1 MNLTPSRQSWAIVS
15 DILINATAPQGTS
28 AIVVVNTFL
37 QSWDPPTRGARLA
50 TLNDGIIR
58 MLKVA
63 KRYNTNLA
71 AIRLSPGVRATL
83 PAWYHPYTNPRPMT
97 NVNARCLLN
106 KHVTKT
112 VADLIRLANK
122 ARGQPGTEAHV
133 PNLTCLCIEC
143 VHDRWGG
150 CKNPHACAL
159 EAELRLSEIAPKYNP
174 LAIEYHDTLS
184 LTPDRKR
191 RNYDARQGL
200 LFDPTITCKDGI
212 QECFRIFTSPERIPR
227 CPASRRPQRGTYL
240 DNTEMEVYT
249 DGACIR
255 NGKWNAACGSGI
267 WIEDGHPM
275 NKALRVPGGKQ
286 SNQIGEIVAII
297 IAAKSLPNYCK
308 LKIFSD
314 SMHAIEGLTK
324 HLADWEDAGWI
335 GLKNAEFF
343 KRAAYL
349 LKRRSAPTIL
359 EWVKGHQG
367 LRGNVEC
374 DKLAKEGARK
384 DTPDTLSLSIPE
396 EFDLQGAKLAT
407 ISQALAYRGIRER
420 GKKDARTVTDANI
433 EAARVAITAYTGL
446 DETDRTI
453 WRSTRKR
460 TIRLRVQQF
469 LFKAIHNTPMVGE
482 VWLNIEGFQH
492 QGSCTPCGTIEN
504 MNHILLSCAVGPV
517 DIIWDMAKKLWPY
530 NNIKWPEISLG
541 TIFGCGCITTKEEN
555 RAERNTRRRGS
566 TLKQR
571 GATRLLQITISE
583 AAHLI
588 WVLRC
593 ERVIQEKTHTQ
604 EETVARWYKA
614 INRRLTDDKITATI
628 IRKKDIPFTQLVEAT
643 WEDALRKISDL
654 PDEWIID
661 REFLVGMN
669 G

>member
-1 MNLTPSRQSWAIVS
+1 
-15 DILINATAPQGTS
+15 
-28 AIVVVNTFL
+28 
-37 QSWDPPTRGARLA
+37 
-50 TLNDGIIR
+50 
-58 MLKVA
+58 
-63 KRYNTNLA
+63 
-71 AIRLSPGVRATL
+71 
-83 PAWYHPYTNPRPMT
+83 
-97 NVNARCLLN
+97 
-106 KHVTKT
+106 
-112 VADLIRLANK
+112 
-122 ARGQPGTEAHV
+122 
-133 PNLTCLCIEC
+133 
-143 VHDRWGG
+143 
-150 CKNPHACAL
+150 
-159 EAELRLSEIAPKYNP
+159 
-174 LAIEYHDTLS
+174 
-184 LTPDRKR
+184 
-191 RNYDARQGL
+191 
-200 LFDPTITCKDGI
+200 
-212 QECFRIFTSPERIPR
+212 
-227 CPASRRPQRGTYL
+227 
-240 DNTEMEVYT
+240 
-249 DGACIR
+249 
-255 NGKWNAACGSGI
+255 
-267 WIEDGHPM
+267 M

-297 IAAKSLPNYCK
+297 IAAESLPNYCK

-446 DETDRTI
+446 DETDGTI

-492 QGSCTPCGTIEN
+492 RGSCTPCGTIEN

-571 GATRLLQITISE
+571 GATRLLQITILE

-593 ERVIQEKTHTQ
+593 ERVIQEKTHMQ
-604 EETVARWYKA
+604 EEIVARWYKA

-628 IRKKDIPFTQLVEAT
+628 IRKKDIPFTLPFTQLVEAT

-661 REFLVGMN
+661 HEFLVGMN